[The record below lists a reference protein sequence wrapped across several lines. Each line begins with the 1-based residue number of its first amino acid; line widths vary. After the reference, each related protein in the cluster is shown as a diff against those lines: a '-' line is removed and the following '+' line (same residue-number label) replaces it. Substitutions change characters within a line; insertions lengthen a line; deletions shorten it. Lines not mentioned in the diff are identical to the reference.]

1 MRSVLLCALKGE
13 KMLSIAP
20 YLTHEEIKKH
30 YSVAKER
37 HAEGSSPAL
46 ANLSQ
51 K

>member
-1 MRSVLLCALKGE
+1 
-13 KMLSIAP
+13 MLSIVP

-30 YSVAKER
+30 YSVEKER
-37 HAEGSSPAL
+37 NAEGSSSAL

>member
-1 MRSVLLCALKGE
+1 MRSVLFCALKGE

-20 YLTHEEIKKH
+20 YLTHGEIKKH
-30 YSVAKER
+30 YSAEKER
-37 HAEGSSPAL
+37 IAESSSPAL